1 MFEALS
7 DKLSGVFDRLRRRGA
22 LNETDVMEALREV
35 RLALLDADVALPV
48 VRDFIAKVRDRAVG
62 QEVLDSVSPGQQV
75 VKIVN
80 DVMIEALGGEGAVGL
95 NLNATTGGIDLS
107 TSTPGTYAV
116 TYAFTDGTCNNTT
129 TTSVTVNAIA

>member
-7 DKLSGVFDRLRRRGA
+7 GKLTGVFDQLRRRGA

-48 VRDFIAKVRDRAVG
+48 VKDFIAKVRDRAVG

-80 DVMIEALGGEGAVGL
+80 DVMIEALGGEGAVPL
-95 NLNATTGGIDLS
+95 NLNAVWNV
-107 TSTPGTYAV
+107 TSTGPKMPQ
-116 TYAFTDGTCNNTT
+116 NTW
-129 TTSVTVNAIA
+129 TSSQVLMLPASRNRRTFLRTE